1 MFSIIEVAIRPNGS
15 DSHDVREQSLL
26 FRIEA
31 VVLEHRKRVLR
42 IDFLLRSTT
51 AGFVV
56 EVTATL
62 RAKTGAV
69 FAAKHH
75 ERQSK
80 CERTLKKS
88 GKVDLVLIDKL
99 VVFDFF
105 SLQESGSSLPGRT
118 KYASIALRDRAPL
131 RQDTSTSGL
140 SLPTH
145 LSRCEQRSTSIGE
158 EEMIAQSSS
167 KR

>member
-1 MFSIIEVAIRPNGS
+1 MRFCPNGS

-56 EVTATL
+56 EVSATL

-105 SLQESGSSLPGRT
+105 VFGKRLILTGKNKIRF
-118 KYASIALRDRAPL
+118 DRRFEIEL
-131 RQDTSTSGL
+131 HFVKTTSTSDL
-140 SLPTH
+140 SLP
-145 LSRCEQRSTSIGE
+145 LTSPV
-158 EEMIAQSSS
+158 ASSAPPVLVK